1 MMSMANSLEIPQGCR
16 GDSMAIDR
24 RNRSSSSSLSC
35 PTEPTVPNKYS
46 TLQAPLLMRPYAGA
60 VFGGHSSPM
69 GDDGYLAKWV
79 GRNLAAARQAR
90 ELSRRDAAAL
100 IGTTPEYLAQLERG
114 QRNATFRAVER
125 AGDAL
130 GVEAVLG
137 LDNADLFR
145 DPADFA
151 RVLGAVTAGHRQ
163 TTDEGR

>member
-1 MMSMANSLEIPQGCR
+1 
-16 GDSMAIDR
+16 
-24 RNRSSSSSLSC
+24 
-35 PTEPTVPNKYS
+35 
-46 TLQAPLLMRPYAGA
+46 
-60 VFGGHSSPM
+60 M